1 MPTAEE
7 TKEPVTTKKP
17 RAHKEVAREVSSH
30 LRLKQAMS
38 YKQGVITVGGGDLLC
53 FLVFAA
59 LGSNT
64 HGEVTGLA
72 SIPHIIVTALPFA
85 AGWFLVSPFVGA
97 FRRDIVAQPRTMAI
111 RTAVAWLISW
121 PVTLILRRIFVDH
134 GIPPL
139 TVTIIVT
146 SPVYLHR
153 RLPSEPS
160 CCYQR
165 ERQLLPTATM

>member
-1 MPTAEE
+1 MPTVEE
-7 TKEPVTTKKP
+7 TNEPVTTKKT
-17 RAHKEVAREVSSH
+17 RARKEVARELASH
-30 LRLKQAMS
+30 LRLKNV
-38 YKQGVITVGGGDLLC
+38 YKQAVITLVTGDLLC

-97 FRRDIVAQPRTMAI
+97 FRRDIVARPRTMAI

-121 PVTLILRRIFVDH
+121 PVTLILRGIFVDH

-139 TVTIIVT
+139 TFDIVVLLFNLVILEVWRWPFALNN
-146 SPVYLHR
+146 SLR
-153 RLPSEPS
+153 R
-160 CCYQR
+160 R
-165 ERQLLPTATM
+165 GV

>member
-7 TKEPVTTKKP
+7 TNEPVTTKKT
-17 RAHKEVAREVSSH
+17 RARKEGARELASH

-38 YKQGVITVGGGDLLC
+38 YKQAVITLVTGDLLC

-85 AGWFLVSPFVGA
+85 AGWFLVSPFGGA
-97 FRRDIVAQPRTMAI
+97 FRRDIVALPRTMAI
-111 RTAVAWLISW
+111 RTAAGWLISW
-121 PVTLILRRIFVDH
+121 PVTPVLRGIVVDH

-139 TVTIIVT
+139 IFGIV
-146 SPVYLHR
+146 VLLLHLR
-153 RLPSEPS
+153 I
-160 CCYQR
+160 
-165 ERQLLPTATM
+165 LLL